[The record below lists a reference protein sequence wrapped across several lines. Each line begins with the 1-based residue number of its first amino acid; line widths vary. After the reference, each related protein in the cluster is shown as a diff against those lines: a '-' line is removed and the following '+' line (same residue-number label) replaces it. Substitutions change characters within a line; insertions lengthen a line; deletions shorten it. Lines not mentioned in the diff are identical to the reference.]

1 MTAKWIVTVGAT
13 AILTLGFGTGIAAAQ
28 SDDSSPF
35 VAVTSIPNDNDQMQ
49 DNTDEQCDA
58 AHAEYQQMMTGDMAG
73 GDMAGGQMMG
83 GQMMGGDM
91 MGGDMMGG
99 ATPRTSPSVPV
110 EPSED

>member
-1 MTAKWIVTVGAT
+1 MTTKWIVTVGAT
-13 AILTLGFGTGIAAAQ
+13 AVLTLGLGTGIAAAQ

-35 VAVTSIPNDNDQMQ
+35 LAVTSIPNDNDQMQ

-58 AHAEYQQMMTGDMAG
+58 AHAEHQQMMTGDM
-73 GDMAGGQMMG
+73 MG
-83 GQMMGGDM
+83 GQM

>member
-1 MTAKWIVTVGAT
+1 
-13 AILTLGFGTGIAAAQ
+13 L
-28 SDDSSPF
+28 PF
-35 VAVTSIPNDNDQMQ
+35 LAVTSIPNDNDQMQ

-58 AHAEYQQMMTGDMAG
+58 AHAEHQQMMTGDMMG
-73 GDMAGGQMMG
+73 GQMMGDMAGGQ
-83 GQMMGGDM
+83 M